1 MLLRGYRKDSD
12 GVEQLVDIINIP
24 EFTYSGK
31 DMGERSITATINHP
45 SPIDFR
51 AGDFVEFEMQ
61 SLNINP
67 GGMDGGVVTEKFYLY
82 TMPTVKKTARPM
94 THGTAFE
101 HTITLYPAQYELS
114 LVQMRDLGNAESAN
128 DIIYTGFD
136 NVTFVGGAVE
146 LMRRIMFVLDE
157 AYGKG
162 TWTYFIAD
170 EIDETKNK
178 SLESFTF
185 SFSGN
190 TVMDALLK
198 LNDKEG
204 INTTFFI
211 NNRTIYVGFKRP
223 YFCRVLDDGN
233 IDQDTR
239 TQMFNF
245 RYGKTS
251 HENIALN
258 YGGLFDITKSV
269 GSETPITKL
278 FSYGAARNI
287 NRYYCSDRIKPGR
300 YVNRLMLPS
309 FDRDGKTD
317 YILSEKGIEKFGI
330 REGTKTF
337 DDIYPSLRYMTYGDL
352 RQVQYC
358 IKLQASGV
366 ENEDINN
373 PHYPIARVQCYKVV
387 PSDKNIGVNALVPCA
402 PPEDLTVYIHATGVV
417 VKVVLCGGENALNRQ
432 LEKDFNHVPTKTL
445 GGKDYIPG
453 SCFAIHDRG
462 FDLGEIVYYN
472 ESREAWF
479 ENPDSLKELPYSE
492 DQKDEIKMNQI
503 TYRNTPFLTDLFVF
517 ESYDQTNFSRDGYSA
532 WGWPRLNS
540 QYVSE
545 GGVVAHDTLPV
556 NEIIEVEPVVIPDTD
571 LNING
576 FGERQHTFDIYI
588 RDVGFKIDEQNDFGE
603 NVFVLTGKLTV
614 SILDG
619 NLAGQ
624 EFDISGDI
632 TDFQE
637 SCVCAFNDDGSI
649 NDDFFNGSD
658 YNEGRQI
665 AERAFANGAIWR
677 LRLLRSN
684 LEEDGLSGLNI
695 ALPTERIN
703 AKQGDHLVLLNL
715 YMPDIYVHA
724 AENRLLREAEKFL
737 DANDNGSISY
747 SVNFDKVRMQQI
759 PNYALQIREGLNVRM
774 QDSDLAITTENDVK
788 TIFDGELISD
798 TSLYK
803 TTYTST
809 DVIKEY
815 YTYEHRDYYDI
826 EDSLDKR
833 RVVIGGKEEEYI
845 TGVIKLHCKPNFDP
859 NNKIGVDLSYTCEME
874 TGAGRMISDD
884 ASNPNFDV
892 VALDNKMKFRV
903 MNREFIT
910 RANNSFYHY
919 VPSDNT
925 IELTVKN
932 LRHKEA
938 SIDFYATLIWGS
950 FVQSLPLKVYP
961 DQNNPEEF
969 DVYVVAEY
977 DLQET
982 HEYGSTEFTPNT
994 RLLEYGREIYCPSKI
1009 LIDFKPKKHY
1019 EIIIELFELDLMV
1032 PDPHDYPILALLN
1045 NLGSDS
1051 IYYQP
1056 TCEVI
1061 DIGHSDNS
1069 VVFRF
1074 DFDTVEGFNDSH
1086 SYYPAVLYK
1095 SNNVIEKIRTKLL
1108 SVIES
1113 DVKGAEDLD
1122 YADFILDTV
1131 NVHVYDSNPS
1141 AQTIKEITASLSEQQ
1156 DASAWASLMNRVD
1169 EAVMEGNQNSAII
1182 ENLVDSARK
1191 NYRSIL
1197 ALKDSIFDPDGT
1209 CDQTFLQVM
1218 MMQIG
1223 ADSMNYRMLKTSI
1236 DFNGKSHN
1244 CLIKNNVSFEA
1255 GSDTLYH
1262 YVYSQGAKGGTWE
1275 ISALSGVTLDGTS
1288 VYYIALKCQ
1297 REGLYGEWVCD
1308 PVQHKVDEDPNYW
1321 YFNWGILTL
1330 DSAGIYTLTE
1340 TRGNAYMYGD
1350 NLVCGKISNLAKNCW
1365 FDLTNG
1371 EFVLG
1376 NTDSGAA
1383 FSYIDGVLHIGGL
1396 PTDSDVADLLIQ
1408 LGVINDKINNIG
1420 GENLLPQSLYHHFY
1434 NVGDT
1439 VYFTELMGLE
1449 AGKKYIATYGKFEN
1463 NAGGATNEVFNEVCL
1478 AIGQSG
1484 SLESIEKVVKFGEP
1498 FEVNYNGR
1506 DLYIAWAISDYV
1518 DSAKGASPNLETN
1531 TSFTQYLDY
1540 VMVQEG
1546 EVATSFQPSTSEILT
1561 PVVEEMNSYKY
1572 LKEALVQDTDI
1583 VGGIVATSQIHLRDW
1598 TGKWVDAN
1606 GVEYDTEGNDRIKQ
1620 YVYNAGLSGMLDD
1633 GVLMWGGG
1641 DYLKATKQAQGL
1653 LSEIDKLPIL
1663 LTKSGESSKIGCINV
1678 VNSTQVEI
1686 TGSDNTKI
1694 IIDGG
1699 SQNASI
1705 QLVKNGT
1712 TYVKLTTDSI
1722 ESSDVDQGALTNYTF
1737 EGEPFFLIH
1746 SASSGATNN
1755 TICTLRLPA
1764 DTYAI
1769 DYTDCNYIRVDFGL
1783 NLNSVGPHVTN
1794 VKIKFDICIGSY
1806 IIGRCNATM
1815 SSLQTSSEYTSNA
1828 VFIQKSMTISS
1839 ITGGS
1844 YDVTIKNAVVTCVYE
1859 GETKNMNC
1867 RITYVSFGKGSS
1879 NDTWE
1884 DGDITFSSVAQP
1896 MVTIGQ
1902 NGLQVVS
1909 SSGLVQIMSNKGKA
1923 YMKMQGLPTDNDI
1936 DGLDNGQLYVHDL
1949 KFRQFNEALENLLTN
1964 GFKDASVV
1972 SGYSDLKEELVK
1984 ILGADDKCIS
1994 IKQQQ

>member
-1 MLLRGYRKDSD
+1 MLLRGYRKDSE

-51 AGDFVEFEMQ
+51 AGDFVEFKMQ

-67 GGMDGGVVTEKFYLY
+67 GGMDGSVFTEKFYLY

-211 NNRTIYVGFKRP
+211 NNRTIYVGYKRP

-233 IDQDTR
+233 IDQDTA

-337 DDIYPSLRYMTYGDL
+337 DDIYPSLRYITYGDL

-358 IKLQASGV
+358 IKLQASGI

-402 PPEDLTVYIHATGVV
+402 PPEDLTVYIHATGIV

-432 LEKDFNHVPTKTL
+432 LEKDFNYVPTKTL

-462 FDLGEIVYYN
+462 FDLGEVVYYN

-479 ENPDSLKELPYSE
+479 ENPDRLEELPYSE

-556 NEIIEVEPVVIPDTD
+556 NEIVEVEPVVIPDTD
-571 LNING
+571 LNINS

-603 NVFVLTGKLTV
+603 NVFVLTGELTA

-624 EFDISGDI
+624 EFNISGDI
-632 TDFQE
+632 TDFQKN
-637 SCVCAFNDDGSI
+637 CVCAFNDDGSI

-684 LEEDGLSGLNI
+684 LEEYGLSGLNI
-695 ALPTERIN
+695 ALPTEKIN
-703 AKQGDHLVLLNL
+703 AKRGDHLVLLNL

-809 DVIKEY
+809 DVTKEY
-815 YTYEHRDYYDI
+815 YTYQHRDYYDI

-874 TGAGRMISDD
+874 TGAGRLISDD

-910 RANNSFYHY
+910 RGNNSFYHY

-961 DQNNPEEF
+961 DPNNPEEF

-1019 EIIIELFELDLMV
+1019 EIIIELFELDLIV
-1032 PDPHDYPILALLN
+1032 PNAHGYPIIALLN

-1056 TCEVI
+1056 TYEVV
-1061 DIGHSDNS
+1061 DIKHLDNS
-1069 VVFRF
+1069 VVFKF
-1074 DFDTVEGFNDSH
+1074 DFDTIEGFNDSH

-1113 DVKGAEDLD
+1113 DVKGTEDLD

-1131 NVHVYDSNPS
+1131 NIHVYDSNPS
-1141 AQTIKEITASLSEQQ
+1141 VQPVKEITASLSEQQ
-1156 DASAWASLMNRVD
+1156 DASSWASLMNRVD
-1169 EAVMEGNQNSAII
+1169 EAVMEGNHNSVII
-1182 ENLVDSARK
+1182 ENLVNSARK

-1223 ADSMNYRMLKTSI
+1223 ADSMNYYMLNTKHIIENNSFSNISLKKHDTSSTI
-1236 DFNGKSHN
+1236 TFGTD
-1244 CLIKNNVSFEA
+1244 V
-1255 GSDTLYH
+1255 LYH
-1262 YVYSQGAKGGTWE
+1262 YVFTNGEQRGEWK
-1275 ISALSGVTLDGTS
+1275 ISNKSFSLDNLS
-1288 VYYIALKCQ
+1288 VYYIALKC
-1297 REGLYGEWVCD
+1297 EADSDKGEWVCD
-1308 PVQHKVDEDPNYW
+1308 TAQHKVDEDPDCW

-1330 DSAGIYTLTE
+1330 DSDGMYTITE

-1371 EFVLG
+1371 DFVLG
-1376 NTDSGAA
+1376 NSKSGAA
-1383 FSYIDGVLHIGGL
+1383 FSYIDGVLTIGGL
-1396 PTDSDVADLLIQ
+1396 PTDSDVSDLLIQ
-1408 LGVINDKINNIG
+1408 LGILNNRLNNIG
-1420 GENLLPQSLYHHFY
+1420 GENVLPQSMYHVQY
-1434 NVGDT
+1434 KTGNIIKL
-1439 VYFTELMGLE
+1439 TELMPLE
-1449 AGKKYIATYGKFEN
+1449 AGKTYVCTYGKFED
-1463 NAGGATNEVFNEVCL
+1463 NATVNEEWARGVCL
-1478 AIGQSG
+1478 VVSQNPS
-1484 SLESIEKVVKFGEP
+1484 SEMIEQVVNFNQP
-1498 FEVNYNGR
+1498 FEANGNGR
-1506 DLYIAWAISDYV
+1506 YLYIVWGAYDYV
-1518 DSAKGASPNLETN
+1518 DSIKGTTPAEYVTN
-1531 TSFTQYLDY
+1531 DFTQYLDY

-1572 LKEALVQDTDI
+1572 LKEALEQDTDI

-1606 GVEYDTEGNDRIKQ
+1606 GVEYDTEGAGRTKQ

-1641 DYLKATKQAQGL
+1641 DYLKATQQAQGL

-1699 SQNASI
+1699 YQNASI
-1705 QLVKNGT
+1705 RLIKDGVT
-1712 TYVKLTTDSI
+1712 HVELTSDSI
-1722 ESSDVDQGALTNYTF
+1722 DSSGYSVKRLTNYDY
-1737 EGEPFFLIH
+1737 GENSNIFIH
-1746 SASSGATNN
+1746 TGNGPVEANLGSL
-1755 TICTLRLPA
+1755 TL
-1764 DTYAI
+1764 DGDNYSI
-1769 DYTDCNYIRVDFGL
+1769 DYTDFSNIKINFGL
-1783 NLNSVGPHVTN
+1783 YINSNGPEVTDLL
-1794 VKIKFDICIGSY
+1794 IKFDVYLGPYLLGHCEE
-1806 IIGRCNATM
+1806 RVDTFQ
-1815 SSLQTSSEYTSNA
+1815 L
-1828 VFIQKSMTISS
+1828 SS
-1839 ITGGS
+1839 IYTNNSVYIPRSIDVNTVDGGD
-1844 YDVTIKNAVVTCVYE
+1844 YDIAIKNAVVTCRYGGSTTNV
-1859 GETKNMNC
+1859 TC
-1867 RITYVSFGKGSS
+1867 RVTGVSFGSGDSS
-1879 NDTWE
+1879 STWK
-1884 DGDITFSSVAQP
+1884 DGDITFSSVKSP
-1896 MVTIGQ
+1896 ILTIGN
-1902 NGLQVVS
+1902 NGLQIVS
-1909 SSGLVQIMSNKGKA
+1909 ANGSVNIMSDKGKA
-1923 YMKMQGLPTDNDI
+1923 FIQAKGLPTDSDI
-1936 DGLDNGQLYVHDL
+1936 ETLDEGQFYIHDL
-1949 KFRQFNEALENLLTN
+1949 KFKQFNEALKNLLTN
-1964 GFKDASVV
+1964 GFRDTSVV
-1972 SGYSDLKEELVK
+1972 SGYSQLKEQQ
-1984 ILGADDKCIS
+1984 IS
-1994 IKQQQ
+1994 I